1 MAANLISRKQRET
14 TQASNASDIENQ
26 YKVLMKSVKKKLNSV
41 HPIPSN
47 CSIHR
52 VPERLRKVN
61 EDAYTPQLVSIG
73 PFHHGKENLQ
83 AMEKHKLQYMRDFI
97 CRTPNPEI
105 SLEECGKAIVGLKQ
119 KAIDCYS
126 ETIDFESHIFVEM
139 MLVDGCFILELF
151 MKYSIKNLR
160 DTDDPLFNT
169 AWMITTLK
177 RDLLLLENQLPFFIL
192 ESLFSSIHLSSDPLS
207 NSLVEFTFSFF
218 NLVLRYDVQLLK
230 KKCSLHGKHLLD
242 LVRNA
247 YLPSPSHK
255 VEGKKSREIPEF
267 VHCATELGRE
277 GITFRK
283 SVADNLFEI
292 KFRNGVLDI
301 PALRIQDITE
311 SIFRNMIAFEQ
322 CCHGC
327 THLISSYVVFM
338 DSLINTAQDVELLQ
352 NKRIIGNYLGG
363 EEEIAVLF
371 NTISKEVAVNG
382 FYYSDLS
389 ERVDAYYKARWNIWK
404 ATYYKRRWHVWKATL
419 KRDYFSN
426 PWAIISV
433 VAAIVLL
440 GLTVLQ
446 SVYTVM
452 SYYPH

>member
-1 MAANLISRKQRET
+1 M
-14 TQASNASDIENQ
+14 ASNLSAKKQNEMVPISDASDIENQ
-26 YKVLMKSVKKKLNSV
+26 YKVLMKSVKKKLNGV
-41 HPIPSN
+41 PPTPSN
-47 CSIHR
+47 CSIYR
-52 VPERLRKVN
+52 VPERLRTVN

-73 PFHHGKENLQ
+73 PLHHGKQNLQ
-83 AMEKHKLQYMRDFI
+83 AMERQKWQYMRDFI
-97 CRTPNPEI
+97 CRTPSPEMA
-105 SLEECGKAIVGLKQ
+105 LEECGKSILGLKQ

-126 ETIDFESHIFVEM
+126 ETIHFESHIFIEM

-151 MKYSIKNLR
+151 MKYSIENLR
-160 DTDDPLFNT
+160 DSDDPLFNT

-177 RDLLLLENQLPFFIL
+177 RDLLLLENQIPFIIL
-192 ESLFSSIHLSSDPLS
+192 ESMFSSVLQHMSEPLS
-207 NSLVEFTFSFF
+207 NSLVEFAFSFF
-218 NLVLRYDVQLLK
+218 NLVLRLDVELLK
-230 KKCSLHGKHLLD
+230 TKCNLHGKHLLD

-247 YLPSPSHK
+247 YLPSPPHE
-255 VEGKKSREIPEF
+255 VQGKECRVLPEF
-267 VHCATELGRE
+267 VHCATELRRA

-292 KFRNGVLDI
+292 KFCKGVLEI
-301 PALRIQDITE
+301 PALRIQDTTE

-363 EEEIAVLF
+363 EEQIADLF
-371 NTISKEVAVNG
+371 NNICKEVAVKD
-382 FYYSDLS
+382 FYFADLS
-389 ERVDAYYKARWNIWK
+389 DQVDAYYK
-404 ATYYKRRWHVWKATL
+404 TRWHVWKATL

-433 VAAIVLL
+433 VAAIFLL